1 MALTAVQEAQVKE
14 LLMKFP
20 DLLEIA
26 NSGYAITNALAY
38 GDVRV
43 VDLDP
48 TTALNTN
55 DVFYVAQ
62 NGADVKVTF
71 QQIADYIAAIINP
84 SVEAAVSDA
93 KFYYFGQF

>member
-14 LLMKFP
+14 LLLKFP
-20 DLLEIA
+20 SLENLVESEPDI
-26 NSGYAITNALAY
+26 IDALGY

-48 TTALNTN
+48 SIGLNPE
-55 DVFYVAQ
+55 DVFYCAQ
-62 NGADVKVTF
+62 ALADVKVTW
-71 QQIADYIAAIINP
+71 QQMVDYLSSLLTPII
-84 SVEAAVSDA
+84 EAAVSDA